1 MKFQNDLYHKV
12 YSEHKLEKA
21 NDESKK
27 DLVKRVYDFGKNI
40 AINYNPFIGYLPVQ
54 KQNDLKDKKRKTFG
68 SLDVQ
73 VATLASAIGL
83 GLGAYI
89 IGQNLNGFDMGFEM
103 MQKIQFS
110 WTEIGEMPKYVS
122 FPFIW
127 GGFSKTVTDIV
138 SYYIIAES
146 AIRTGAG
153 LLGKPLGGLIGEAA
167 YYATGKLSKR
177 SKAMKQREED
187 LLRDEKQL
195 DNAKDFT
202 ESQRKK
208 YEDSIANMTKEIFE
222 AQSSGD
228 LEKEKHLKLELESL
242 LNKVGTC

>member
-27 DLVKRVYDFGKNI
+27 DLVKRVYDYGKHL

-83 GLGAYI
+83 GLGAYL

-103 MQKIQFS
+103 MQKIRFS

-127 GGFSKTVTDIV
+127 GGFSKTITDLI

-146 AIRTGAG
+146 AVRTGAG
-153 LLGKPLGGLIGEAA
+153 LLGKPLGCLIGEAA
-167 YYATGKLSKR
+167 YYITGKLSKR
-177 SKAMKQREED
+177 SKAMKQREEE

-195 DNAKDFT
+195 DSAKDFT

-208 YEDSIANMTKEIFE
+208 YEDNIADMTREIFE
-222 AQSSGD
+222 AQNSGD
-228 LEKEKHLKLELESL
+228 LEKEKQLKKELSL
-242 LNKVGTC
+242 LLNNMEKC

>member
-12 YSEHKLEKA
+12 YSEYKIEKA
-21 NDESKK
+21 SDESKK
-27 DLVKRVYDFGKNI
+27 DLVKRVCDFGKSLVV
-40 AINYNPFIGYLPVQ
+40 NYNPLIGYLPVK

-68 SLDVQ
+68 SLDIQ

-83 GLGAYI
+83 GLGAYL
-89 IGQNLNGFDMGFEM
+89 IGINLDGFDIGFTM
-103 MQKIQFS
+103 MQKIRYGYEF
-110 WTEIGEMPKYVS
+110 GEMPKYIS

-138 SYYIIAES
+138 SCYLIAES

-153 LLGKPLGGLIGEAA
+153 LLGKPLGCLIGEAA
-167 YYATGKLSKR
+167 YYVTDKLSKR

-195 DNAKDFT
+195 NSAKSFT
-202 ESQRKK
+202 ESQRKE
-208 YEDSIANMTKEIFE
+208 YEDSIAKLSKEIFN
-222 AQSSGD
+222 AKHSGD
-228 LEKEKHLKLELESL
+228 LEKEKQLKLELESL
-242 LNKVGTC
+242 LNNVGKC